1 MVLATDLGQ
10 HMAFVAQLKAFKAN
24 EKNKLHEEKKIF
36 MKTII
41 KLCDVG
47 HSLKGLDVH
56 LKWTERIVE
65 EFFLQGDEE
74 KSRGMPVS
82 PFMDRDS
89 PDTPKNQIGFFEF
102 IVLPFWQTAAV
113 LADKLDPLV
122 KEGKRNYNYWIDQR
136 KKSAE
141 SSDLNRKQSQQLRG
155 DLTKS

>member
-1 MVLATDLGQ
+1 MTSPTSYRVNKNTIKKKLSFFEGGHQLEKLEFALA
-10 HMAFVAQLKAFKAN
+10 VAQ
-24 EKNKLHEEKKIF
+24 
-36 MKTII
+36 T
-41 KLCDVG
+41 
-47 HSLKGLDVH
+47 
-56 LKWTERIVE
+56 
-65 EFFLQGDEE
+65 QGDEE

-141 SSDLNRKQSQQLRG
+141 SIDLNRKQSQQLRG